1 MFAPLRTGAIL
12 LLGGRRSTRM
22 RHTGLWRAISDCSV
36 ALRHEPRRP
45 PASFLREL
53 CGSADSTW
61 ETAKGAFLVGGRWSS
76 AGRRVIHTSLDP
88 STAIVEAGLH
98 KRFDTL
104 DTVAHTLREIEIRDP
119 ARVHVM
125 DLAVIP
131 DPYWRQPAP

>member
-1 MFAPLRTGAIL
+1 M
-12 LLGGRRSTRM
+12 
-22 RHTGLWRAISDCSV
+22 
-36 ALRHEPRRP
+36 
-45 PASFLREL
+45 
-53 CGSADSTW
+53 
-61 ETAKGAFLVGGRWSS
+61 
-76 AGRRVIHTSLDP
+76 IHTSLDP